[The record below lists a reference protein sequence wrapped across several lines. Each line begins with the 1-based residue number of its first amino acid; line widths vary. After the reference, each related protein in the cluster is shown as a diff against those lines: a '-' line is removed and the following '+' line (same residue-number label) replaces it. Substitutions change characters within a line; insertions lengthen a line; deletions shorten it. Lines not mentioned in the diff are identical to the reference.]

1 MHLITAWCSCQIEWL
16 GMLYIGFLL
25 EMIMKR
31 VGRHRAHASSFF
43 GGMVRFTAGLALSC
57 GIRLRKATEMHG
69 LDQESLAYTKT
80 KGGLA
85 ERR

>member
-1 MHLITAWCSCQIEWL
+1 MR
-16 GMLYIGFLL
+16 
-25 EMIMKR
+25 R
-31 VGRHRAHASSFF
+31 VFF